1 MEEQTYPIV
10 HRIVDPLV
18 IRPSRFALQVNDTTY
33 YAKVKFGVQFC
44 GFLVYIS
51 GIGYNFYEY
60 KDEELTQRWS
70 KTSKQSGQS
79 ISSTEVQ
86 RQLEEEAETWINNLQ
101 DAILALK
108 SGSELKKAIDR
119 LCWQMHYDLTE
130 SDTDFTQFDDFSDV
144 EIDKTDS
151 QHIVHTIYDTINTSA
166 TSIGTA
172 VGDGA
177 NVIIGNNTDSNGL
190 WLVSN
195 SISTLNTALTDA
207 STGALKT
214 QIGDKLYRE
223 SSGVIV
229 ENTVAGMLNK
239 VATNLRADD
248 DGITQ
253 REYTISKALRDVSD
267 NPNYSVSHATYQ
279 QTQLELEH
287 FTTISTDQLGAFG
300 TGGNGTLYST
310 LGTAGDTSASQTVF
324 GKVAAVKAQTDGI
337 SGIGDAIGDADT
349 GNTLWYDVL
358 HNSGTK
364 VVTATM
370 DADSTANKIKFMR
383 ELMYGDGITG
393 GYVTQGTGTY
403 YVKTSD

>member
-119 LCWQMHYDLTE
+119 LCWQMHYDLTQ
-130 SDTDFTQFDDFSDV
+130 SDTDFTQFEDFSDV

-151 QHIVHTIYDTINTSA
+151 QHIVHTIYDTINSSA
-166 TSIGTA
+166 TTIGTA

-177 NVIIGNNTDSNGL
+177 NVIIGSSTDSNGL

-207 STGALKT
+207 STGAIKT
-214 QIGDKLYRE
+214 QIGDKLVGSADTCISSRLNKIATNIKGDSDTYTISVALRE
-223 SSGVIV
+223 SS
-229 ENTVAGMLNK
+229 
-239 VATNLRADD
+239 
-248 DGITQ
+248 Q
-253 REYTISKALRDVSD
+253 S
-267 NPNYSVSHATYQ
+267 SVSGATYQ

-287 FTTISTDQLGAFG
+287 FTTISTNQLGAFG

-310 LGTAGDTSASQTVF
+310 LGTASDADTSPTVF
-324 GKVAAVKAQTDGI
+324 GKVAAVKAQTASIEEDTGDI
-337 SGIGDAIGDADT
+337 IETIGDANT
-349 GNTLWYDVL
+349 GSTLWYDVL
-358 HNSGTK
+358 HNAGTK

-393 GYVTQGTGTY
+393 GYVTEGTGTY